1 MSSFLLHAIK
11 IPCSATP
18 AWPGHPKAAA
28 CYHDR
33 LPQDSNFWTMHSAGA
48 TRWLY
53 SEVISEYQELC
64 KLQPLA
70 VTSVVSIP
78 QADKPYLPITVLPSS
93 SLVFPSAF
101 RWSIFCS
108 TQSALRMSAIW
119 VHEFTPTQMG
129 SNGSNGLR
137 VKQVAFLPVSSL
149 NNTAPGLTPHP
160 HCCRHHKRSKA
171 IK

>member
-1 MSSFLLHAIK
+1 MLLKFHVQPLQPGLATPRPLHATMIAYHK
-11 IPCSATP
+11 I
-18 AWPGHPKAAA
+18 
-28 CYHDR
+28 
-33 LPQDSNFWTMHSAGA
+33 L
-48 TRWLY
+48 
-53 SEVISEYQELC
+53 ISEPCTVLEPPGGCALRWFLSTKSC
-64 KLQPLA
+64 ANCSHWPLPVA
-70 VTSVVSIP
+70 QV
-78 QADKPYLPITVLPSS
+78 DKPYLPITVLPSF

-108 TQSALRMSAIW
+108 TQSALRISAIW
-119 VHEFTPTQMG
+119 VHEVTPAQMG
-129 SNGSNGLR
+129 SKGSNGLR